1 MRASPRRAAGPLDA
15 SNSAGARWRTLSA
28 DSVRLDGGLLARRQA
43 VNRDAAL
50 PHGWRMLDEA
60 GNFENFRV
68 AAGRSRGSY
77 RGPVYM
83 DSDVYKWIEAASFQL
98 PECPSSGLA
107 AAVDEAIDDIEAAQQ
122 ADGYLN
128 SYYTAAQPGR
138 RWTDLALGHE
148 LYCAGHLFQ
157 AAVAHHRGTGSS
169 RLLSIACRFAD
180 HIDATFGPARRP
192 ATPGHPEVEMALVE
206 LYRETGE
213 RRYLNVAGFFIDQRG
228 HGRLGPNPLFN
239 SSAYFQDRV
248 PVREASEFEGH
259 AVRALYLA
267 TGVADMYLESGEQ
280 ALLDALK
287 RQWQDLISHKLYVTG
302 GIGSRHHAGA
312 FGQPYELPNEL
323 ASCETCAA
331 VASLMWCW
339 RMLLITGQAC
349 FADLWERT
357 FYNAVL
363 AGVSLDGTRYFYLN
377 PLADNG
383 AEEHLH
389 RGGPRRKPWHAV
401 ACCPPN
407 VMRIVASL
415 AHYVATA
422 DADGLQIHQFG
433 PARVAADA
441 GRGGPVVL
449 RMAGDYPWD
458 GRVRVTVEQAG
469 GAVWVLS
476 LRRPAWAEQ
485 VAVRVNGVPIDA
497 APAPNGYQQIE
508 RAWRPGDA
516 VELELAMAPRLVE
529 GHPWIESTRG
539 CIAIERG
546 PLVYCLEQADHAA
559 PIYDLE
565 LDPGAPLTTH
575 WRPDLLEGVAVVC
588 AAGYQIDRS
597 RWAGR
602 LYRPFETGS
611 ALSRRRT
618 ELTAIPY
625 YAWANRGSNAMR
637 VWLPHA

>member
-1 MRASPRRAAGPLDA
+1 
-15 SNSAGARWRTLSA
+15 
-28 DSVRLDGGLLARRQA
+28 
-43 VNRDAAL
+43 
-50 PHGWRMLDEA
+50 
-60 GNFENFRV
+60 
-68 AAGRSRGSY
+68 
-77 RGPVYM
+77 
-83 DSDVYKWIEAASFQL
+83 
-98 PECPSSGLA
+98 
-107 AAVDEAIDDIEAAQQ
+107 
-122 ADGYLN
+122 
-128 SYYTAAQPGR
+128 
-138 RWTDLALGHE
+138 
-148 LYCAGHLFQ
+148 
-157 AAVAHHRGTGSS
+157 
-169 RLLSIACRFAD
+169 
-180 HIDATFGPARRP
+180 
-192 ATPGHPEVEMALVE
+192 
-206 LYRETGE
+206 
-213 RRYLNVAGFFIDQRG
+213 
-228 HGRLGPNPLFN
+228 
-239 SSAYFQDRV
+239 
-248 PVREASEFEGH
+248 
-259 AVRALYLA
+259 
-267 TGVADMYLESGEQ
+267 
-280 ALLDALK
+280 
-287 RQWQDLISHKLYVTG
+287 
-302 GIGSRHHAGA
+302 
-312 FGQPYELPNEL
+312 
-323 ASCETCAA
+323 
-331 VASLMWCW
+331 
-339 RMLLITGQAC
+339 C